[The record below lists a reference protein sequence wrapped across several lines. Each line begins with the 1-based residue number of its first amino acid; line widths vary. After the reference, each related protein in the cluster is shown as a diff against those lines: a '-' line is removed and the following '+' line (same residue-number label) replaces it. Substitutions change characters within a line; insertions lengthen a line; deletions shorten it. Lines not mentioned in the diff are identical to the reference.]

1 MLALETSCEGAARV
15 CNHTGIQVSGDTIIR
30 ILKKRFSQMKTE
42 ETSDCIGIASPLN
55 NGFVEG
61 INNRNKMIKRVMYGR
76 CGVELLAAKIMLPYA
91 IKTDI

>member
-1 MLALETSCEGAARV
+1 M
-15 CNHTGIQVSGDTIIR
+15 
-30 ILKKRFSQMKTE
+30 
-42 ETSDCIGIASPLN
+42 TSDCIGIASPLN

-61 INNRNKMIKRVMYGR
+61 INNRTKMIKRVMYGR